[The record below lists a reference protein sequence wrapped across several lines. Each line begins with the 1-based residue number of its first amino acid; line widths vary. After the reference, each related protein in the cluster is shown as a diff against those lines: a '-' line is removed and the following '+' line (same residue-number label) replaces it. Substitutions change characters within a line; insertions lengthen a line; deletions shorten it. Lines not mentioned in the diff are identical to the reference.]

1 MSDHNILT
9 LLDVS
14 DINNNVIVN
23 ITLLMLLLLW
33 LLVTLVILLVM
44 TMGTIMIGMTKVVT
58 TRIGST
64 ICESNKSGREK
75 DNKEF
80 HCELS
85 KLPTLKELK

>member
-58 TRIGST
+58 AWVCCT
-64 ICESNKSGREK
+64 ICESNKRGREK
-75 DNKEF
+75 KYKGLHF
-80 HCELS
+80 
-85 KLPTLKELK
+85 K